1 MATIQE
7 RAKMI
12 EESVLS
18 QAEQKAAALRKQ
30 ADDFKAKTLKE
41 AEEEVLRDL
50 YNKIQEEVSD
60 IQSTATRS
68 VSRQET
74 QARHDL
80 LLKREEITK
89 EVFHQVRQRLMSY
102 TKSSS
107 YSRWMLDQARDLAS
121 HHPLD
126 NSTVL
131 LRPVDYHF
139 AVEFDKLFGQKCHI
153 IADENIH
160 IGGFQM
166 MNQGA
171 GIFVDKTLDSRLE
184 DLKPW
189 FYSHSGLTI
198 Q

>member
-1 MATIQE
+1 
-7 RAKMI
+7 MI
-12 EESVLS
+12 EAAVLKE
-18 QAEQKAAALRKQ
+18 AGEKAAALHKQ
-30 ADDFKAKTLKE
+30 ADDYMAAALKR

-50 YNKIQEEVSD
+50 YNKIQEEVAD
-60 IQSTATRS
+60 IHGASTRS
-68 VSRQET
+68 ISQQET
-74 QARHDL
+74 QARHNL

-89 EVFHQVRQRLMSY
+89 SVFYQVRLRLQDY
-102 TKSSS
+102 TQSSS
-107 YSRWMLDQARDLAS
+107 YARWMLDRAKNLAE
-121 HHPLD
+121 HHPLE

-139 AVEFDKLFGQKCHI
+139 AVEFDKIFGQKCHI

-171 GIFVDKTLDSRLE
+171 GIFVDETLDSRLE

-189 FYSHSGLTI
+189 FYSNSGLAI